1 MQPTHPTVDA
11 PQQTAP
17 SPPSDAMPIPQEE
30 EKRRLFERARAE
42 VEEFQRQRQQVSQAS
57 DLEGLL
63 FAPPP

>member
-1 MQPTHPTVDA
+1 
-11 PQQTAP
+11 
-17 SPPSDAMPIPQEE
+17 MPIPQEE